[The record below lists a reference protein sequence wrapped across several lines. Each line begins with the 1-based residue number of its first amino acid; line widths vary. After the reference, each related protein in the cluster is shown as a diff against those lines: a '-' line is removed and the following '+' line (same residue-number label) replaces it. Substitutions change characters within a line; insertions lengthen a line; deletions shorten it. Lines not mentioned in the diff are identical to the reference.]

1 MELELPLFINYLK
14 ETKNAS
20 ASTVSLY
27 QRDLRKLESYLASMV
42 GACRE
47 CDLDQLKFIYLY
59 LEKAGAFNGYCF
71 TQCGFDEGF
80 FFIMPVNRICGWM
93 IRRNR

>member
-20 ASTVSLY
+20 ASTVSSY
-27 QRDLRKLESYLASMV
+27 QRDLRKLESYLGEHGVEHVENVTSTNLNSYFYIWKN
-42 GACRE
+42 R
-47 CDLDQLKFIYLY
+47 
-59 LEKAGAFNGYCF
+59 AGAFNGYCF

-80 FFIMPVNRICGWM
+80 FSLCL
-93 IRRNR
+93 